1 MGIQLKKSKCV
12 FLQPSVKYFAFV
24 VDRQGI
30 HTSPRKVQAIRE
42 VSVPENS
49 TDLTSFL
56 GLVNYYRKFIPDMA
70 TSVNHVNRSLSQDIP
85 WSWSDDCQKSFE
97 TLKAALENS
106 PLLTHYDSKKQ
117 EACYLM
123 YRCTVFDDGE
133 EQPIA
138 CASRTLSTHRT
149 LPQFSSE
156 IGITHRR

>member
-70 TSVNHVNRSLSQDIP
+70 TSVNPVNRSLSQDIP
-85 WSWSDDCQKSFE
+85 WSWFDDCQK
-97 TLKAALENS
+97 
-106 PLLTHYDSKKQ
+106 
-117 EACYLM
+117 
-123 YRCTVFDDGE
+123 
-133 EQPIA
+133 
-138 CASRTLSTHRT
+138 
-149 LPQFSSE
+149 
-156 IGITHRR
+156 